1 MSPDAPKA
9 ADDTRFALIFTGA
22 AGTGK
27 TALLEACD
35 MLTQAVYKNSACV
48 YRSAP
53 SRTAARLNRGNTC
66 HSAWK
71 LPFGGSILGEKGR
84 LSNDCLD
91 KLRKDVFGVQEASID
106 EISML
111 GPQKFY
117 QIDARARSASN
128 KHHLFMGGYKLRLSG
143 DFCSYLP

>member
-1 MSPDAPKA
+1 M
-9 ADDTRFALIFTGA
+9 
-22 AGTGK
+22 
-27 TALLEACD
+27 
-35 MLTQAVYKNSACV
+35 Q
-48 YRSAP
+48 
-53 SRTAARLNRGNTC
+53 
-66 HSAWK
+66 
-71 LPFGGSILGEKGR
+71 SILGDKGR

-117 QIDARARSASN
+117 QIDARARSGSN

-143 DFCSYLP
+143 DFLQLPPVKAGSFAGPSEDNPAERAGKAKAKENTPKSKAKASRRKDKPKAEEEVQD